1 MYRFDPDLIFL
12 GSLSSMEL
20 KLLVDIL
27 IYDENKEKRY
37 SETLSTCDEYKNYGE
52 QYEKYWQRIAEEL
65 QYYGGDSMVNMFRG
79 TGVLYK
85 EILNDAVECVDSTI
99 DINRSVEEIEGEYLS
114 VILHKAFNSFSEE
127 QRSEFINSVY
137 KDLSEKRMKENVQD
151 ILNKLKEGSNIALDF
166 LLDVIKNTS
175 EKTSK
180 AIAAII
186 ATVIV
191 RYIMGIVTTEMAKGG
206 VATGLTLGIAANA
219 ATRGAVVTG
228 ITTKAPTVTLGGP
241 LIIAIGIL
249 SAVPLITGK
258 ALRVTIP
265 ACVIVSL
272 LRMSHPELQKK

>member
-37 SETLSTCDEYKNYGE
+37 SENLSTCDEYKNYGE

-65 QYYGGDSMVNMFRG
+65 QYFGGDSVVNMFRG

-85 EILNDAVECVDSTI
+85 EILNDAVECVDSKI

-127 QRSEFINSVY
+127 QKSEFINSVY

-175 EKTSK
+175 EKICK
-180 AIAAII
+180 AIAPII
-186 ATVIV
+186 ASVIV
-191 RYIMGIVTTEMAKGG
+191 RYIMEKMEKAKGR
-206 VATGLTLGIAANA
+206 VATGLTLGIAADA
-219 ATRGAVVTG
+219 TTRGAIVTG
-228 ITTKAPTVTLGGP
+228 ITTKASTWP
-241 LIIAIGIL
+241 LFITIGIL
-249 SAVPLITGK
+249 STVPFITGK
-258 ALRVTIP
+258 AMRVTIP

>member
-20 KLLVDIL
+20 KLLADIL

-65 QYYGGDSMVNMFRG
+65 QYFGGDSVANMVRG

-85 EILNDAVECVDSTI
+85 EILNDAVEWVDSKI

-127 QRSEFINSVY
+127 QKSEFINSVY
-137 KDLSEKRMKENVQD
+137 KDLLEKRMKENVQD

-175 EKTSK
+175 EQNSK
-180 AIAAII
+180 DIAQII
-186 ATVIV
+186 ASVIV
-191 RYIMGIVTTEMAKGG
+191 RDIMGIVTPETAIGF
-206 VATGLTLGIAANA
+206 VATGIAAKA
-219 ATRGAVVTG
+219 ATRGVVVTG
-228 ITTKAPTVTLGGP
+228 ITTKAPTVPLGWP

-249 SAVPLITGK
+249 FTVPSITGK
-258 ALRVTIP
+258 AMRVTIP

-272 LRMSHPELQKK
+272 LRMSHPELQKKIKY